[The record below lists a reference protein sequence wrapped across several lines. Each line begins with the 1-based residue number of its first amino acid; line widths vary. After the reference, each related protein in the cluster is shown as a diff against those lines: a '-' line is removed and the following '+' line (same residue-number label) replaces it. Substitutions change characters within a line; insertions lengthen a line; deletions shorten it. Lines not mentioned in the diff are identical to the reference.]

1 MLISDRKKYFDR
13 INHSV
18 NKSKCFWQIKDKVRE
33 NITKW
38 RSCQIDGGLQKISN
52 SFNKFIIDLSP
63 KLVSGIP
70 ENQKIIRYKKNNIIS
85 MFLKI
90 MDQWKNKKLW
100 L

>member
-1 MLISDRKKYFDR
+1 MMNVTKRVYRENKRTYNKMLISDRKKYFDR

-70 ENQKIIRYKKNNIIS
+70 ENQKIIRYKKTT
-85 MFLKI
+85 
-90 MDQWKNKKLW
+90 
-100 L
+100 